1 MTGKYFDRFPL
12 TEYGGQAVRNILA
25 KVDLT
30 EQSKKDIYT
39 YYDFTLEE
47 GLTRPDVLSDNYYDD
62 PNFDWVF
69 YLVNDVVDP
78 YHSFYIE
85 NDDFDKYIIK
95 KYGSKQT
102 AEQTIVFYRNNWY
115 LLDDSSISV
124 DVYDSL
130 SSKQQEYYAPV
141 TNVGSSIIRYER
153 HKDDWI
159 RSTNAVVELTLGDV
173 ADYTVGDRI
182 TQASS
187 SASATIRS
195 IDTDNNILVVHHL
208 SGSFVEGVLGDTSI
222 TNVNTIHTN
231 ISSPENNFWQPVTAY
246 EFEQENNERKKQIFV
261 LPSDYLA
268 AFDGEFAQRIK

>member
-1 MTGKYFDRFPL
+1 
-12 TEYGGQAVRNILA
+12 
-25 KVDLT
+25 
-30 EQSKKDIYT
+30 
-39 YYDFTLEE
+39 
-47 GLTRPDVLSDNYYDD
+47 LTRPDVLSNNYYDD

-78 YHSFYIE
+78 YYSFYLE
-85 NDDFDKYIIK
+85 NDVFDEYIIK
-95 KYGSKQT
+95 KYGSKET

-130 SSKQQEYYAPV
+130 SPKLQEYYAPV
-141 TNVGSSIIRYER
+141 TNVGSTVIRYER
-153 HKDDWI
+153 RKEDWI

-195 IDTDNNILVVHHL
+195 IDTVNNILIVHHV
-208 SGSFVEGVLGDTSI
+208 SGSFIEGVLGDTSI
-222 TNVNTIHTN
+222 TDVNPIHTN
-231 ISSPENNFWQPVTAY
+231 ILSSETNFWQPVTAY
-246 EFEQENNERKKQIFV
+246 EFEQEKNEGKKQISV

-268 AFDGEFAQRIK
+268 TFDGEFAQRIK